1 MSNPP
6 PTEIN
11 DHSQSL
17 FRANKKEE
25 SITSLQ
31 HANAKELRFR
41 IRVFRKLTRFV
52 ENLLVKILNWFFSL
66 SRETR
71 NIVSSIDA
79 FNSCETL
86 GFRTEGKFVQAREPS
101 SCIQLA
107 MRLVRYVNTVGW
119 QGGGDGMQTERDK
132 RRAAHDCVSAAVC
145 SAVRP

>member
-86 GFRTEGKFVQAREPS
+86 GFRTEGKFVQARE
-101 SCIQLA
+101 LRTFVA
-107 MRLVRYVNTVGW
+107 YTTRYEIGAL
-119 QGGGDGMQTERDK
+119 R
-132 RRAAHDCVSAAVC
+132 
-145 SAVRP
+145 

>member
-119 QGGGDGMQTERDK
+119 QGGGDGVQTERDK

>member
-25 SITSLQ
+25 SITSLRGCNMQ
-31 HANAKELRFR
+31 MRKNYEFR
-41 IRVFRKLTRFV
+41 VRVFRKLTRFV
-52 ENLLVKILNWFFSL
+52 ENLLVKILNVFLSL

-86 GFRTEGKFVQAREPS
+86 GFRTEGKFVQARE
-101 SCIQLA
+101 L
-107 MRLVRYVNTVGW
+107 RTLVVYTTRYEIGAL
-119 QGGGDGMQTERDK
+119 R
-132 RRAAHDCVSAAVC
+132 
-145 SAVRP
+145 